1 MKQPLTR
8 SQQMA
13 RIRGRDTGPEVVLG
27 KAIWQ
32 SGFRYRKHVKTEG
45 GRPDFV
51 FASKKVVVFLDGCQ
65 WHGCPEHYVRPR
77 TRNDFWGKKLAE
89 NVARDR
95 RQTLALEAAG
105 WTVLRIWEH
114 SVRRDA
120 TSAAASVVSA
130 LEGTRLG
137 AKVDLRVYRVDVI
150 DRTTDLER
158 RFLADLRDE
167 TKTRVEERRRTTTK
181 V

>member
-1 MKQPLTR
+1 M
-8 SQQMA
+8 S
-13 RIRGRDTGPEVVLG
+13 RIRGRNTGPEVTLG
-27 KAIWQ
+27 RAVWAA
-32 SGFRYRKHVKTEG
+32 GFRYRKHVKTEG

-77 TRNDFWGKKLAE
+77 TRNDFWGKKLGE
-89 NVARDR
+89 NVGRDR

-114 SVRRDA
+114 SVRRDPA
-120 TSAAASVVSA
+120 RAASMVVGA
-130 LEGTRLG
+130 LEGARL
-137 AKVDLRVYRVDVI
+137 AVQDDMRVFRVDVI
-150 DRTTDLER
+150 DRAADLER